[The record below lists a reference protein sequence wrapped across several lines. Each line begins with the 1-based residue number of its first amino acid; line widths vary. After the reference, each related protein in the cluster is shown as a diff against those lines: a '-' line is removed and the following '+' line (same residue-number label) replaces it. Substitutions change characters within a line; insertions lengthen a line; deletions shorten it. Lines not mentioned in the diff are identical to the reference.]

1 MSSTARPCSIAGA
14 LQIVGERWALLA
26 VREIM
31 FGNRRFDEI
40 ARNTGASRD
49 ILTTR
54 LRSLEAAGVLTRRLY
69 QERPA
74 RYEYHLTEAGRDLA
88 PVLTALRDWGDHWI
102 DGDPPVTAT
111 HTCGQVADT
120 VPVCR
125 HCLGEATPE
134 TLRLTVNAPGWT
146 LKGPE

>member
-49 ILTTR
+49 ILTAR
-54 LRSLEAAGVLTRRLY
+54 LRSLETAGILERRRY
-69 QERPA
+69 HDRPA

-88 PVLTALRDWGDHWI
+88 PVLHALRDWGDHWLP
-102 DGDPPVTAT
+102 DPPPVTAH
-111 HTCGQVADT
+111 HTCGHPLDPLT
-120 VPVCR
+120 VCR
-125 HCLGEATPE
+125 HCGAEATPE